1 MDRSAD
7 LSCAELV
14 ELVTEYL
21 DDALTPEE
29 RRRFDEHLGGCRGCR
44 AYVDQMRKT
53 IDATGRL
60 REEELDPR
68 GRAELLA
75 AFRGWNSP
83 G

>member
-1 MDRSAD
+1 M
-7 LSCAELV
+7 
-14 ELVTEYL
+14 
-21 DDALTPEE
+21 
-29 RRRFDEHLGGCRGCR
+29 RR
-44 AYVDQMRKT
+44 T

-68 GRAELLA
+68 VKEELLT

>member
-1 MDRSAD
+1 MAESVE
-7 LSCAELV
+7 LTCAELV

-21 DDALTPEE
+21 DDELPTGE
-29 RRRFDEHLGGCRGCR
+29 RRRFDEHLAACSGCRN
-44 AYVDQMRKT
+44 YLDQMRRT

-60 REEELDPR
+60 REDELDQR
-68 GRAELLA
+68 VKDELLA

>member
-1 MDRSAD
+1 MAESAE
-7 LSCAELV
+7 LTCAELV

-21 DDALTPEE
+21 DDELPPIE
-29 RRRFDEHLGGCRGCR
+29 RRRFDEHLSVCTGCRN
-44 AYVDQMRKT
+44 YLDQMRRT

-68 GRAELLA
+68 VREELLA